1 MASRETS
8 SRSTAGLG
16 QLHLNKATPYVHDA
30 EDPYP
35 SLSDPHD
42 CEPQLEF
49 DDAELF
55 SPVIEDDMAMTMGEG
70 LCTPMSDGSL
80 VEDFEEAL
88 AFDPGLVSSRKNSMV
103 KSKSTLFSEAKD
115 EDFSDIAEHGIVEV
129 LGDDKGG
136 NKIIVVSACNI
147 PASKPK
153 DGVPGFDHQRF
164 LRYLMFTLDQYVD
177 MDYSLVYFHHGYTSK
192 NKVSLSWLWGLYK
205 VLDRR
210 YKKNVKNLFIV
221 HPTNFIRVIYNFFK
235 PIISVKFGSKVQYVR
250 HLNELSHHMELDRLP
265 IPKPVI
271 DHDRKV
277 NPGTINEPST
287 NFSSWGSVQQF
298 GVTVEWI
305 VEHHNTSIPPIMAS
319 IIDFLSKPDCL
330 ETEGIFRRSANA
342 AVVKELQ
349 AKINRGEIVEF
360 EHTDVHITAVLL
372 KSLLREFKEPLL
384 TFQLFD
390 NVIHFSN
397 LPRESKLMYVQDL
410 VIKKLPDQNYVVLKF
425 LIEFLSL
432 VVDRQDMNKM
442 TAANLSVVFGPNLV
456 WSQDMSMSL
465 GSIGPI
471 NSFTEFMIVNQ
482 THIFIL

>member
-1 MASRETS
+1 MKTIMG
-8 SRSTAGLG
+8 T
-16 QLHLNKATPYVHDA
+16 QVFDA

-55 SPVIEDDMAMTMGEG
+55 TKKPEELEGDNEDDVIETMGEA
-70 LCTPMSDGSL
+70 LCSPMSDGSM

-88 AFDPGLVSSRKNSMV
+88 AYEAGLVTPSKTLMV
-103 KSKSTLFSEAKD
+103 ESTLFSEAKA

-147 PASKPK
+147 PPSKPK

-177 MDYSLVYFHHGYTSK
+177 MDYSLIYFHHGYSSK

-250 HLNELSHHMELDRLP
+250 HLQELSQHMELDRLP
-265 IPKPVI
+265 IPKSVI
-271 DHDRKV
+271 EHDRRV
-277 NPGTINEPST
+277 NRTVNEPAT
-287 NFSSWGSVQQF
+287 NCSSWGSVQQF

-305 VEHHNTSIPPIMAS
+305 VENHNASIPPIMSS
-319 IIDFLSKPDCL
+319 IVRFLSSPDCL

-349 AKINRGEIVEF
+349 AKINRGEVVEF
-360 EHTDVHITAVLL
+360 ESSDVHIAAVLL
-372 KSLLREFKEPLL
+372 KSFLRELKEPLL

-390 NVIHFSN
+390 NVIHFNN
-397 LPRESKLMYVQDL
+397 LPRESKLVYVQDL
-410 VIKKLPDQNYVVLKF
+410 VIKKLPDQNYVILKF
-425 LIEFLSL
+425 LVEFLSL
-432 VVDRQDMNKM
+432 VVDRCDMNKM
-442 TAANLSVVFGPNLV
+442 TGANLAVVFGPNLV
-456 WSQDMSMSL
+456 WSPDRSMSL
-465 GSIGPI
+465 GSIGPV
-471 NSFTEFMIVNQ
+471 NAFTEYLITNMSQ
-482 THIFIL
+482 IFIL